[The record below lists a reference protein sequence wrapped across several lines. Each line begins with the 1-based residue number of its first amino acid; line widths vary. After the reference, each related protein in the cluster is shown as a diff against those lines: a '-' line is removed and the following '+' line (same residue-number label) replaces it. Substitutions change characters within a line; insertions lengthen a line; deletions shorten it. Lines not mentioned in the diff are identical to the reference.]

1 VPESDVQVAKV
12 DAFQTRSGNTRYVLR
27 DADGNEYTT
36 FKEAV
41 ARDALAA
48 EGRRARI
55 RFHEQQRG
63 EFTNV
68 YLDAVEPL
76 EPDGED
82 EPGHASHADEV
93 AWSTAME
100 AAPWL
105 LGANEPKRKIAPDEF
120 FERLKPFKD
129 LVADDI
135 ERGGDG
141 AGDDDEAEG

>member
-1 VPESDVQVAKV
+1 VPETEVHVDKV
-12 DAFQTRSGNTRYVLR
+12 EAFQTRSGNTRYVLR

-36 FKEAV
+36 FKEEV

-63 EFTNV
+63 QFTNV
-68 YLDAVEPL
+68 YLDALEPL
-76 EPDGED
+76 EE
-82 EPGHASHADEV
+82 EPGTDGSHADEV
-93 AWSTAME
+93 AWSTAMD

-129 LVADDI
+129 LRR
-135 ERGGDG
+135 RGHRTGRRGRDR
-141 AGDDDEAEG
+141 